1 MRLSNEIGES
11 VFTVKVDQSRGCHC
25 RCGNATLWYC
35 HDHYDHKKKLI
46 HQLISIIHNLISIH
60 KRATVDCNG
69 GDCKRPEGPKPP
81 ERGPGGPI
89 KVVVVVVVG
98 GGGGGGPQVVEN
110 HFQGRERTSYPT
122 SLFLSCSWLRLVAYI
137 SPKHDPPDNI

>member
-1 MRLSNEIGES
+1 M
-11 VFTVKVDQSRGCHC
+11 
-25 RCGNATLWYC
+25 
-35 HDHYDHKKKLI
+35 
-46 HQLISIIHNLISIH
+46 ISIH

-89 KVVVVVVVG
+89 KVVVVLVVVVVVVVVVGGG